1 MDRENYLGVDV
12 CSVDMESVI
21 DEVDNIIIRKKP
33 SFVVAINP
41 EKIMKAEKDSK
52 LTELLNNAAIQ
63 IPDGVGVIIA
73 SKLKGGKIRKRVTGI
88 DLMQSICKNASKKG
102 YKVFLLGAKPGVG
115 DRAAEILMERYKGL
129 NICGVRNGYFKD
141 DEEIINS
148 IKEAHPDILF
158 VAMGSPKQ
166 EYWIVKNMD
175 SLGVPLLMGIG
186 GSLDVICGNIKRAPQ
201 WMCSMGLEW
210 LYRLLKEPTRIKRMM
225 ALPVFLIRVIFKG

>member
-12 CSVDMESVI
+12 CNVDIKSVI
-21 DEVDNIIIRKKP
+21 DEVDNIIIGKQP

-52 LTELLNNAAIQ
+52 LKELLNNAAIQ

-73 SKLKGGKIRKRVTGI
+73 SRLKGGKIRKRVTGI

-102 YKVFLLGAKPGVG
+102 DKVFLLGAKPGVG
-115 DRAAEILMERYKGL
+115 DRAAEILMEEYKGL
-129 NICGVRNGYFKD
+129 NICGVRDGYFKA
-141 DEEIINS
+141 DEEIINC
-148 IKEAHPDILF
+148 IKKAKPDILF

-225 ALPVFLIRVIFKG
+225 ALPVFLIKVIFKG